1 MDLLS
6 PGEKKICEPKS
17 LDCELQVN
25 CPATMLSTPAK

>member
-6 PGEKKICEPKS
+6 PGEKKMCEPN
-17 LDCELQVN
+17 CELEVN